1 MESKKLKPMKKV
13 VLYLGIAVFCLSFTS
28 NETEKTTPKLVIG
41 LVIDQ
46 MRYDYLTRYSDRYS
60 ENGFKRLLK
69 NGFSLENAH
78 YNLIPTYTAVGH
90 ASIYTGTTP
99 NNHGIISNNWYDKFL
114 KETIYCV
121 DDADFNTVGNSGTSG
136 KKSPKRMF
144 TSTLADQLK
153 LHQNSKG
160 KSIGI
165 AIKDRSA
172 ILPAGHSANGAY
184 WFDGGKEGKFI
195 TSSYYMNSLPD
206 WVNKF
211 NSSGKADDYLSKPWE
226 TLFPLASYTKSI
238 SDNNKFEGLF
248 RGENAPIFPHNIPKL
263 RSKNGN
269 YSLLKNIPEGNTYT
283 IDFAKAAILGEKL
296 GTSEHTD
303 FLAVS
308 FSSTDYIGHQFGPA
322 SVEIEDT
329 YLKLDRDIADFL
341 TFLDKNVGKD
351 NYTVFLTADHAA
363 VHVPSYLQSL
373 KIPAQYFNTKELEN
387 SIKAITQKYFNS
399 KELVENVSNYQIFL
413 NKEKIEALNFTKDQV
428 AERVVSELEN
438 LDGIYKAVTAKT
450 LQTTS
455 FAKGLMNSLQNGYNQ
470 KLSGDV
476 LLIPYPATLI
486 RGKTGTSHGTGYS
499 YDTHIP
505 IIFYGKGIK
514 KGVSRKRYE
523 IIDIAPTISNLLRIE
538 APNSSTGRVIEEAL
552 VTEIHD

>member
-13 VLYLGIAVFCLSFTS
+13 VLYLGIAVLCLSFTS

-121 DDADFNTVGNSGTSG
+121 DDADFKTVGNSGTSG

-238 SDNNKFEGLF
+238 TDNNKFEGLF
-248 RGENAPIFPHNIPKL
+248 KGEVAPIFPHNIPKL

-283 IDFAKAAILGEKL
+283 IDFTKAAILGEKL

-399 KELVENVSNYQIFL
+399 TELLENVSNYQIFL

-438 LDGIYKAVTAKT
+438 LDGIYKSVTAKT

-476 LLIPYPATLI
+476 LLIPYPATLT